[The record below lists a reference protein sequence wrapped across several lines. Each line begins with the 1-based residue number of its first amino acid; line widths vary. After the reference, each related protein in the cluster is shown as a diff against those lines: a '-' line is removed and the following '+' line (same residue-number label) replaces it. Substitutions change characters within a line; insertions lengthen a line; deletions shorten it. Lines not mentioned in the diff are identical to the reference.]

1 MFNTCNGVYTF
12 SRSKENKTC
21 SIFDMQPFKEG
32 SFLTSKV
39 KIEDF
44 QNYSHGNGFKEY
56 FRTYGTTW
64 KDGEQVTGLFP
75 TNTPNVF
82 YGNRKYKGVRTL
94 LLLKL
99 NDSRT
104 ILTVYVFNTGYYP
117 HKDVIEQYA
126 KSI

>member
-1 MFNTCNGVYTF
+1 MLDTCNGVYSF
-12 SRSKENKTC
+12 SRIKENKTC
-21 SIFDMQPFKEG
+21 SIYEMQPYRNF

-94 LLLKL
+94 ILLKF
-99 NDSRT
+99 NEERT
-104 ILTVYVFNTGYYP
+104 ILMVFVFNTGYFP
-117 HKDVIEQYA
+117 NKDVIEQYA